1 MHAETDSGMPWRG
14 EEMMNE
20 PIVIFPWMIQELHL
34 KGAALLVFALWY
46 AERRDRSVQE
56 LAEMLDYSEFG
67 IRKIM
72 PEVRAAQLS
81 CVKKQQSCENPQLSC
96 KTEKERSKEK
106 EKKINNLCLVDLAI
120 DDASHDATNAEKK
133 MSIEERKK
141 EFWGRLV
148 PYIEQGL
155 YTKEM
160 VTDFYLYWTEANER
174 GKRMRFDMEK
184 IFELRRRLAT
194 WRKRE
199 EARNYGKT
207 EARNYGGARLSAE
220 QLRDQLI
227 AKRRREES
235 SEELLQQMDAAR
247 AASVSYR
254 EMLSG
259 TAPRSKQEAE
269 GGVRE

>member
-1 MHAETDSGMPWRG
+1 
-14 EEMMNE
+14 MNE

-46 AERRDRSVQE
+46 AERKDRSVQE
-56 LAEMLDYSEFG
+56 LAEMLDLTERGVRKVLPRVREAKEQSSVFAEQSSLKKEQSSE
-67 IRKIM
+67 
-72 PEVRAAQLS
+72 
-81 CVKKQQSCENPQLSC
+81 KQAKTEQSSKN
-96 KTEKERSKEK
+96 EKERSKEK
-106 EKKINNLCLVDLAI
+106 EKKINLCLVDLAI
-120 DDASHDATNAEKK
+120 DDASHDATNAKEK

-174 GKRMRFDMEK
+174 GKRMRFEMEK

-207 EARNYGGARLSAE
+207 EARSYGEARLSAE

-227 AKRRREES
+227 AKRRREDA
-235 SEELLQQMDAAR
+235 SEELQRQMDAAR
-247 AASVSYR
+247 AAAVSYR
-254 EMLSG
+254 EMLGG